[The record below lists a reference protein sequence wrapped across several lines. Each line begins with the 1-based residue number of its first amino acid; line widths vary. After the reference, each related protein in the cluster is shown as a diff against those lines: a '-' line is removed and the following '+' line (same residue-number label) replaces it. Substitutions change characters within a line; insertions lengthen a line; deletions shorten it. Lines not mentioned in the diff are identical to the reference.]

1 MAELVRR
8 FAGAIFLIVGS
19 IISIAISSW
28 QYQIDDATSE
38 SNWKNYCDNYPTSM
52 LRPISIKF
60 NGRDDPSFCGFSDGI
75 TGYRLAV
82 AIVTILFSIV
92 IFFGIFDERKGMF
105 SSGCWKL
112 YSLWFLAAGLDLVSV
127 LNGQAGCKDSLDS
140 VGDCDNSVYG
150 LTIAIDAIMCFIIAA
165 YIASHTGGT
174 ACCILIV

>member
-1 MAELVRR
+1 M
-8 FAGAIFLIVGS
+8 
-19 IISIAISSW
+19 
-28 QYQIDDATSE
+28 
-38 SNWKNYCDNYPTSM
+38 
-52 LRPISIKF
+52 
-60 NGRDDPSFCGFSDGI
+60 
-75 TGYRLAV
+75 
-82 AIVTILFSIV
+82 TILFSIV

-165 YIASHTGGT
+165 YIVSHTGGT